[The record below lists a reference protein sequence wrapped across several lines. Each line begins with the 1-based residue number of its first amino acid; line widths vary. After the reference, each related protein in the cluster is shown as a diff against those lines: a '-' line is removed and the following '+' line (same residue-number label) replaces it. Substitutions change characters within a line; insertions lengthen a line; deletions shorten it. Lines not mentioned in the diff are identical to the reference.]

1 MNKLI
6 KEQIIKESIYSLS
19 LNPKLKD
26 SSISSDLNELN
37 RFIKQTAKRKSIT
50 VLIIQNEL

>member
-6 KEQIIKESIYSLS
+6 KEQIIKESIYSLH

-26 SSISSDLNELN
+26 SSISIDLSEMN

-50 VLIIQNEL
+50 VLIIPSEE